1 MFYFLHR
8 LVKWF
13 FIALIGAG
21 LYWLWLQR
29 EALEPVYV
37 WYDVYENGG
46 IQENDRLTVLPG
58 RAVRIVDGHTFQ
70 MVNDG
75 KAYSVR
81 LTGFEIPRPPFSHSD
96 VELEKE
102 RIRVLKEK
110 VLTKDVS
117 VAITFVS
124 NNSILGI
131 VTANGTNLNTFFLTN
146 GLSRFNR
153 EYVKGVPR
161 DLQYQFFAAQ
171 RVREKA
177 VEQQNALALA
187 NP

>member
-46 IQENDRLTVLPG
+46 IQKNDQLRVLSG
-58 RAVRIVDGHTFQ
+58 RAVRVVDGHTFQ
-70 MVNDG
+70 MVNDS

-81 LTGFEIPRPPFSHSD
+81 LTGFEIPQPPFTPSE

-102 RIRVLKEK
+102 RLRVLNEL
-110 VLTKDVS
+110 VLSKNVN

-131 VTANGTNLNTFFLTN
+131 VTANGTNLNTYFLTN

-153 EYVKGVPR
+153 DYVKGVPR
-161 DLQYQFFAAQ
+161 DLQYQFFAAH
-171 RVREKA
+171 RVREKE
-177 VEQQNALALA
+177 VQKQNALALA